1 METMTEGQW
10 GLKAIHSHGQWSPSA
25 WTLCCLQLTQSL
37 GLLGVYRVIR
47 CEVFSAFNQEEEA
60 GGF

>member
-25 WTLCCLQLTQSL
+25 WTLCCLLDTVLAYPSL
-37 GLLGVYRVIR
+37 PFPVCFFLFEML
-47 CEVFSAFNQEEEA
+47 FFA
-60 GGF
+60 

>member
-37 GLLGVYRVIR
+37 GLLGVYVPVRKA
-47 CEVFSAFNQEEEA
+47 S
-60 GGF
+60 